1 MSVIQLLDG
10 SQAFIL
16 NPKDL
21 IDIAYDKLGSEYSDK
36 IEQMVVMQNENEL
49 YAEMRIDTDLNSYEG
64 QIEEYRDCM
73 LEVQQIAEEIETYIH
88 ECKRFD
94 KKKALEKIELIIRKI
109 NNELWTIY
117 NHGYN
122 VTRWDQIL

>member
-10 SQAFIL
+10 TQAFIL

-21 IDIAYDKLGSEYSDK
+21 VDIAYDKLGSEYSDK
-36 IEQMVVMQNENEL
+36 IEQMVVMQSENEI
-49 YAEMRIDTDLNSYEG
+49 YAEKRINTDLNSYEG

-88 ECKRFD
+88 ECKRFE
-94 KKKALEKIELIIRKI
+94 KKKALEKIELIIKKL
-109 NNELWTIY
+109 NSEL
-117 NHGYN
+117 
-122 VTRWDQIL
+122 